1 MATTRSLS
9 RLDPERRRRRLQLLA
24 ELAEAQALRDRVAPR
39 RARVDRAREIIV
51 SRRRMA

>member
-1 MATTRSLS
+1 MVRIRSLS

-39 RARVDRAREIIV
+39 RARQDRVREIIV
-51 SRRRMA
+51 HRRRSA